1 MSPTESKSYPAKNRE
16 LRLIFRY
23 KYDIMYATLNSY
35 SFCYKI
41 EHVAELMKMYQEL
54 SKEAD
59 V

>member
-1 MSPTESKSYPAKNRE
+1 MESKSYPAKNRE

-23 KYDIMYATLNSY
+23 KYVIMYATLNSY
-35 SFCYKI
+35 SFCNKI